1 MINITDIKASV
12 LTDNGLFAD
21 VYDIT
26 GDTPHLLGKTYI
38 KPYREE
44 IKKDVNGITLFVD
57 ADYNIFSGQI
67 SKYNWH
73 QGLHLVEFI
82 EN

>member
-1 MINITDIKASV
+1 MINITDIRASV

-21 VYDIT
+21 VYDISINI
-26 GDTPHLLGKTYI
+26 PRKICRTYI

-44 IKKDVNGITLFVD
+44 MKKDVNGITLFVD